1 MVRHHRKNWA
11 GRGVAADEDDRADDG
26 TSSTKKLANGSR
38 YQKAVP
44 YF

>member
-1 MVRHHRKNWA
+1 M

-26 TSSTKKLANGSR
+26 TSSTKELDDRSM
-38 YQKAVP
+38 YQKAVA